1 MNITK
6 LSCLCEH
13 STAPTLVLF
22 HGWGMSSV
30 VWGDWLPTL
39 RQRCEII
46 QVDLP
51 GYGASEVAS
60 YAEIDPLIDQLLVE
74 LPEQA
79 IYLGYSLGGMLA
91 TAIASRYP
99 QRVTALITMAS
110 NVQFV
115 ADDQWSAAM
124 DKKVFDDFYS
134 LVEKNPALALKRFA
148 GLTAYGSS
156 NEKSL
161 VKVLRQKNEGFVDKI
176 LSDSLNFL
184 SILNNPIHS
193 QVATVPALYLFGEY
207 DHLVPL
213 SAATTLQEQLGDQVK
228 IISQA
233 CHCLFLDK
241 PDECW
246 KTIESWLEDNK
257 ILTSKKRLLDKQQV
271 ARSFSRAADTYDS
284 VAELQRRIGNRLL
297 GFLPPE
303 SAEVVLDLGCG
314 TGFFAKSL
322 QAAYPHSR
330 LIGLDLAEGMA
341 SYASKHQSD
350 HQWLC
355 GDAESLPLADS
366 SVDIIF
372 SSLAIQW
379 CEDNKALFG
388 EVFRV
393 LKPSGHF
400 VFSTLGPNTLHEL
413 RQAWRKVD
421 HHIHV
426 NRFVERSIIDDAIGG
441 AGFCLAYQTSEE
453 NILLEYGTLKQL
465 TRELK
470 ALGAHNVNNGR
481 QTGLTGK
488 QRIRQL
494 IAAYDEQR
502 NQQGALPATYEAWY
516 SRLQKPAMDH
526 SVKQQELG

>member
-1 MNITK
+1 
-6 LSCLCEH
+6 
-13 STAPTLVLF
+13 
-22 HGWGMSSV
+22 MSSV
-30 VWGDWLPTL
+30 VWDHWLPTL

-46 QVDLP
+46 QIDLP

-60 YAEIDPLIDQLLVE
+60 YAEIDLLIDQLLVE

-91 TAIASRYP
+91 TTIASRYP

-115 ADDQWSAAM
+115 ADDQWPAAM

-156 NEKSL
+156 DEKSL
-161 VKVLRQKNEGFVDKI
+161 VKQLRKKNELFADKI
-176 LSDSLNFL
+176 LCDSLNFL
-184 SILNNPIHS
+184 SILNNPIHR
-193 QVATVPALYLFGEY
+193 QPVTVPALYLFAEK

-228 IISQA
+228 IISEA
-233 CHCLFLDK
+233 CHGLFLDK

-246 KTIESWLEDNK
+246 KMIENWLEDNK

-271 ARSFSRAADTYDS
+271 ARSFSRAANTYDS

-297 GFLPPE
+297 DFLPAEP
-303 SAEVVLDLGCG
+303 AEVVLDLGCG

-330 LIGLDLAEGMA
+330 VIGLDLAEGMA
-341 SYASKHQSD
+341 CYAAKYLSD

-355 GDAESLPLADS
+355 GDAESLPLADN

-379 CEDNKALFG
+379 CEDNKALFS

-393 LKPSGHF
+393 LKPAGHF

-421 HHIHV
+421 NHIHV
-426 NRFVERSIIDDAIGG
+426 NRFVERGIIDEAIAG
-441 AGFCLAYQTSEE
+441 AGFCSTYQTSEE

-470 ALGAHNVNNGR
+470 ALGAHNVNSGR

-502 NQQGALPATYEAWY
+502 NQQGELTATYQTWY
-516 SRLQKPAMDH
+516 GHVQKPAVGH
-526 SVKQQELG
+526 GVKQQGLG